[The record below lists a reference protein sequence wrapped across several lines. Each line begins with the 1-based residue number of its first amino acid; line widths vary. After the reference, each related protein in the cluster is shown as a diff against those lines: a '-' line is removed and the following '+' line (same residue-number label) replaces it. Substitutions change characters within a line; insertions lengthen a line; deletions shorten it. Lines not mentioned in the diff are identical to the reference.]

1 MANEGASS
9 PNQHKEKWAVLWQA
23 ESKRPEEDVV
33 IKAVP
38 TEVETAV
45 EEGWIPA
52 GSSVMDIGSGRGQIA
67 AWLAASGFTVLGV
80 DIAPVATDLAR
91 RQFADSGL
99 QLEFRTLDICLDEP
113 EAARF
118 DVFVDQ
124 QCFHVLKDDTLE
136 KRYVENVAAWAKPGA
151 RLLLFHKT
159 GRDGEKK
166 KKRKLPAAVEQH
178 VRARFEP
185 EFIIERIAPS
195 AEPLVRA
202 TGRIPRR
209 VNPGLV
215 FWMRKR

>member
-1 MANEGASS
+1 MANEGAPS
-9 PNQHKEKWAVLWQA
+9 PNQHKEKWAALWQA
-23 ESKRPEEDVV
+23 ESERPEENVT
-33 IKAVP
+33 KAVP
-38 TEVETAV
+38 TEVATAV

-52 GSSVMDIGSGRGQIA
+52 ASSVMDIGSGRGQIA

-118 DVFVDQ
+118 DAFVDQ
-124 QCFHVLKDDTLE
+124 QCFHILKDDRLE

-166 KKRKLPAAVEQH
+166 KKLPAAVERH
-178 VRARFEP
+178 VRVRFEP
-185 EFIIERIAPS
+185 QFVIERIAPS

-202 TGRIPRR
+202 TGPIPRQIK
-209 VNPGLV
+209 PGLV